1 MNILTFDI
9 EDWFHIL
16 DHPATKTPETWG
28 RYESRLHRNMDVIF
42 RILED
47 TGTRATFYCL
57 GWVAEKYPDVIQRI
71 DSLGFEIA
79 CHSNIHQLVYEL
91 TPEQFFDDTRIAKDR
106 IEQVIGRK
114 VIGYRAPG
122 FSFTKETMPWAFE
135 TLAQLGFA
143 HDSSIFPT
151 RRAHGG
157 YQGFSSTV
165 PCVLNVGDREIIE
178 LPMSTYPLFGSQMV
192 YSGGGYFRLF
202 PESLIGHLL
211 RRQDYV
217 MTYLH
222 PRDFDAHQPMIPDL
236 SRVRRFKSYHGLS
249 MTESKLRNLLMKHP
263 FVDVAEYLSN
273 LDRQDLTHIKIN

>member
-1 MNILTFDI
+1 MKILTFDI

-16 DHPATKTPETWG
+16 DHPATKTTETWS
-28 RYESRLHRNMDVIF
+28 RYESRIHRNMDMIF
-42 RILED
+42 KILED
-47 TGTRATFYCL
+47 TGSRATFYCL
-57 GWVAEKYPDVIQRI
+57 GWVAETYPDVIRRI
-71 DSLGFEIA
+71 DALGYDIA

-91 TPEQFFDDTRIAKDR
+91 TPDQFREDTRIALDR
-106 IEQVIGRK
+106 IQSVIGRK
-114 VIGYRAPG
+114 VTGYRAPG

-135 TLAQLGFA
+135 TLLDNGIT

-165 PCVLNVGDREIIE
+165 PCVLNVGDRAIIE
-178 LPMSTYPLFGSQMV
+178 LPMSTYPFFGSQLV

-202 PESLIGHLL
+202 PEFLISHLL
-211 RRQDYV
+211 DQQDYV

-236 SRVRRFKSYHGLS
+236 SRVRRFKSYFGLS
-249 MTESKLRNLLMKHP
+249 TTESKLRNLLTKHP
-263 FVDVAEYLSN
+263 FVDVAEFLSSA
-273 LDRQDLTHIKIN
+273 DRQNMTHIKIS